1 MSLCRKPEIQND
13 LPKITKTS
21 LITQILI
28 SIAEQAQP
36 IQLTSVEKFYGM
48 LYVQPYTL
56 N

>member
-28 SIAEQAQP
+28 SIAEQAQ
-36 IQLTSVEKFYGM
+36 QLTSVEKFYGM
-48 LYVQPYTL
+48 LYIQPYTS